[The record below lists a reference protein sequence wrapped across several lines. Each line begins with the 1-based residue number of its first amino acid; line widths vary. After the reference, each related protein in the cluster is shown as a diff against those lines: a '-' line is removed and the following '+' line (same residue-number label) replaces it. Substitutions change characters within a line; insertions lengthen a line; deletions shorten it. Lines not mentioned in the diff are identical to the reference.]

1 VKNIPSEASV
11 KGGFQ
16 LSMLDIV
23 LVSTL
28 GQYSLAGKLTFTDG
42 HKGRGERF

>member
-16 LSMLDIV
+16 LSMLDID
-23 LVSTL
+23 LISTL
-28 GQYSLAGKLTFTDG
+28 GRYSLAGKLTFTDG
-42 HKGRGERF
+42 HKGREERF